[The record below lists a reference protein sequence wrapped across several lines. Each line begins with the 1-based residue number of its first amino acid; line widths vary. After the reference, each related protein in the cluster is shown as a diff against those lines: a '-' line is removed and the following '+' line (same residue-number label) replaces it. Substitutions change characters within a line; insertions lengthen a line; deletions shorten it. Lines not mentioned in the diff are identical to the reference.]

1 MEMIP
6 NRPKVSSSHIIRS
19 LSLAFVFGC
28 LLTTNLSGQIKMGDN
43 PNDINSSSLLEL
55 ESTTKGF
62 LWPRMTTTQR
72 DNIVMPPTGLTIFNI
87 ESVCVEVNVG
97 TPTAPSWLCLR
108 GDSDNQ
114 DVTQFSLNGDILTI
128 SIEGGN
134 TQVVSIFHH

>member
-1 MEMIP
+1 MKMIP
-6 NRPKVSSSHIIRS
+6 NSPQVRRNRIIR
-19 LSLAFVFGC
+19 
-28 LLTTNLSGQIKMGDN
+28 LLTLVFISGCILTSDLSGQIKMGDN

-62 LWPRMTTTQR
+62 LWPRMSSNQR

-97 TPTAPSWLCLR
+97 TPTSPSWLCLR

-114 DVTQFSLNGDILTI
+114 DVTRRC
-128 SIEGGN
+128 
-134 TQVVSIFHH
+134 